1 MLDVHFAEDGNR
13 ARKDNASENLASL
26 RRLAI
31 NILRTH
37 PDRASIRRKIKR
49 TGWDEAVL
57 LSMLGQMR

>member
-1 MLDVHFAEDGNR
+1 MQCAMPDA
-13 ARKDNASENLASL
+13 KKIASTGASL